1 MDESNWVGVWHGD
14 CFEMMDQI
22 EPQSVDAIITDPPYG
37 TTALPWDQKLD
48 LDAWWKAAGRVIKP
62 SGVIVMF
69 SAQPFTT
76 DLINSNR
83 KQFRYELVWRKSM
96 ASGFLDAN
104 RRPMRIHENI
114 LVFSQHYRRSNDGK
128 RAAVTYNPQFTI
140 GKPYKKGQ
148 RKIQAAHYSWTGDSP
163 AKDYG
168 DRRFPVDVL
177 DFPNGNHNSLHPTQ
191 KPLDL
196 LRWLVLT
203 YTNPGEMVLD
213 PFAGSGTTLVA
224 CKETGRRGLGI
235 ERDRNYW
242 TISTNRLFTVVED
255 SRPSK

>member
-1 MDESNWVGVWHGD
+1 MDENNWVGVWHGD

-48 LDAWWKAAGRVIKP
+48 LDAWWEAAGRVIKP

-83 KQFRYELVWRKSM
+83 KQFRYELIWRKSM

-114 LVFSQHYRRSNDGK
+114 VVFSQHYRRSKDGK
-128 RAAVTYNPQFTI
+128 RAATTYNPQFTL
-140 GKPYKKGQ
+140 GKPYKKNQ
-148 RKIQAAHYSWTGDSP
+148 QKIQTAHYNWEGVMPAIMTQPPKTKPPFRPKVPCYSFSP
-163 AKDYG
+163 SIFQTTAPCSFKS
-168 DRRFPVDVL
+168 VI
-177 DFPNGNHNSLHPTQ
+177 
-191 KPLDL
+191 
-196 LRWLVLT
+196 
-203 YTNPGEMVLD
+203 
-213 PFAGSGTTLVA
+213 PFASMH
-224 CKETGRRGLGI
+224 
-235 ERDRNYW
+235 
-242 TISTNRLFTVVED
+242 S
-255 SRPSK
+255 